1 MSLTLDRQWFYI
13 RVSGY
18 CQGYGKGQQCP
29 KKKKKS
35 RDIRGGK
42 TQNQESIEDR
52 EYNYNSLCMSS
63 IHIVLI

>member
-29 KKKKKS
+29 KKKKKAETS
-35 RDIRGGK
+35 EEEKHK
-42 TQNQESIEDR
+42 TKK
-52 EYNYNSLCMSS
+52 
-63 IHIVLI
+63 V

>member
-18 CQGYGKGQQCP
+18 YQGYGKGQQCP
-29 KKKKKS
+29 PQKKK
-35 RDIRGGK
+35 RDTRGGK
-42 TQNQESIEDR
+42 TQYQESIEDR